1 MAPIISNIINKLALI
16 LAGSYCL
23 LVIVYYLRSQWL
35 LVLQIRFLTLS
46 RKLSS
51 WLLAQSNGGSL
62 RKNNRGANQTLD
74 AEWSSNVEDLD
85 EDLGPADTARND
97 SLKKRL
103 RLLSE
108 KWNIVDS
115 NPRTQQASPSRSF
128 ISHSDE
134 NFRPEFQTNLLD
146 HKDGDVNLK

>member
-51 WLLAQSNGGSL
+51 WLLAQSTGGISR

-74 AEWSSNVEDLD
+74 AERSSNVEDLD
-85 EDLGPADTARND
+85 KDLGPADTARND

-115 NPRTQQASPSRSF
+115 NTRTQQVSPSRSF
-128 ISHSDE
+128 I
-134 NFRPEFQTNLLD
+134 FQFQTNLLD